1 LEKPAA
7 NVTQKYDPCNY
18 FCVTILAVKTPIAT
32 ATQGLLRRFQSQR
45 PVRGGSLLVTIFG
58 DAVAPRGGVVT
69 LGSLI
74 QLAAPFGLTER
85 LVRTSV
91 ARLAQDGWLAA
102 RRNGRL
108 SEYRLAPW
116 GQRQFAEAT
125 QRIYSKGPA
134 DWDGHWTLLI
144 LPPNGSKRR
153 EALRDGL
160 RWLGFG
166 QLSPGVFAHPKG
178 DLGQAR
184 KWLQGLDVGQDALL
198 LRASSKDAGI
208 DKAVVSVGWDLGDL
222 ARRYKRFADSYSS
235 VEAAL
240 TTRDALTSESA
251 FVIRTLLIHEYRK
264 IHLQDPLLPPALLP
278 TDWVGSSAYE
288 ACAQLY
294 GQVFTGAEAFLTA
307 TASTLD
313 GALPAADAA
322 VFDRF
327 GGIRVQEDHRPPA
340 TSRV

>member
-1 LEKPAA
+1 MKTSAL
-7 NVTQKYDPCNY
+7 
-18 FCVTILAVKTPIAT
+18 KTPVPS

-45 PVRGGSLLVTIFG
+45 PIRGGSLLVTIFG
-58 DAVAPRGGVVT
+58 DALAPRGAAVT

-74 QLAAPFGLTER
+74 QLAAPFGLMER

-91 ARLAQDGWLAA
+91 ARLAQDGWLVA
-102 RRNGRL
+102 RRDGRL

-116 GQRQFAEAT
+116 GQQRFSEAT

-153 EALRDGL
+153 ESLRDGL

-166 QLSPGVFAHPKG
+166 QVSPGVFAHPNS

-184 KWLQGLDVGQDALL
+184 QWIASLDVGKDALL
-198 LRASSKDAGI
+198 LRAASADVGI
-208 DKAVVSVGWDLGDL
+208 DKAVVSVGWDLGEL
-222 ARRYKRFADSYSS
+222 ARRYKRFADAYST
-235 VEAAL
+235 VDAAL
-240 TTRDALTSESA
+240 STRDALTPEAA

-278 TDWVGSSAYE
+278 ANWVGASAYE
-288 ACAQLY
+288 LSAQLY
-294 GQVFTGAEAFLTA
+294 GKVFTAAEQFLTA
-307 TASTLD
+307 TASTLEGD
-313 GALPAADAA
+313 LPTADAA
-322 VFDRF
+322 VFERF
-327 GGIRVQEDHRPPA
+327 GGIRV
-340 TSRV
+340 